1 MMKRYARL
9 SLCSFLFI
17 IGLSS
22 LGLSQN
28 ERRKE
33 VQELPKYE
41 FGFNASAVIHNVLGR
56 DNILVDYPY
65 NFLFNFR
72 PGEGLFVRTGFNYS
86 RRSENENENINTQRN
101 FEIRVGLAQDLD
113 PNKVFD
119 MSFGFD
125 ILLGSG
131 RSVSENTN
139 NSNTNLSTL
148 TYGFGPNLTLN
159 YQLTPRISL
168 RGESSF
174 YYTQTTEELSFGNQS
189 FNGFERSSS
198 NIDLNPPLNI
208 LMFVNF

>member
-1 MMKRYARL
+1 MNTCIYKL
-9 SLCSFLFI
+9 VTITTLLFLCS
-17 IGLSS
+17 SMAS
-22 LGLSQN
+22 AQ
-28 ERRKE
+28 EEQRKE
-33 VQELPKYE
+33 IRELPKYE
-41 FGFNASAVIHNVLGR
+41 IGFNASAVIHNVLGR
-56 DNILVDYPY
+56 DNILVEYPY
-65 NFLFNFR
+65 NFLFNVKV
-72 PGEGLFVRTGFNYS
+72 GETMYLRTGFNYS
-86 RRSENENENINTQRN
+86 RRSENENDNINTQRD

-148 TYGFGPNLTLN
+148 TYGFGPNLTLS
-159 YQLTPRISL
+159 YQLTERISL

-174 YYTQTTEELSFGNQS
+174 YYTSTTEDLDFGNAN
-189 FNGFERSSS
+189 FGGFERTSS